1 MYSRSGAL
9 QALQR
14 RAVSPAALFFAAPDC
29 RRRRRLSRFFA
40 RRHIFY
46 QHFRSLIDD
55 DDDDCALRDLSA
67 DSTTTVTSPLLCDT
81 AYLSVSRME
90 LLCDLFLP
98 VVLSQTLEEHDTLG
112 NATVQI

>member
-98 VVLSQTLEEHDTLG
+98 VVQSQTLEEHDTLG